1 MRLQKTLLR
10 GVFGPSDLGRWS
22 NASNLLPMWNSR
34 TIQMAALIPAGSR
47 VLDVGAG
54 AMVLK
59 DHLPERCLYTPADL
73 VARSPDTLVWDLNS
87 NDWPDLPGADVVFL
101 SGVLEYVVD
110 LERLLHRL
118 YRGSTFIVASYA
130 LYPGGG
136 RRGRLRRRSRGWVND
151 YSQDALLSLFL
162 HHGFH
167 CEHMEAWYDQG
178 LFRFRKMQIQPA
190 FVRD

>member
-10 GVFGPSDLGRWS
+10 GVLGPSDLGRWS
-22 NASNLLPMWNSR
+22 KASSLLPVWDSR

-47 VLDVGAG
+47 ILDVGAG

-73 VARSPDTLVWDLNS
+73 VARSAETVVLDLNG
-87 NDWPDLPGADVVFL
+87 PELPRLPATDVVFL

-110 LERLLHRL
+110 LDRLLKHL
-118 YRGSTFIVASYA
+118 YESTTFIVASYA
-130 LYPGGG
+130 SS
-136 RRGRLRRRSRGWVND
+136 RGDRMGKLHRRSRGWVND
-151 YSQDALLSLFL
+151 YSQDTLLSLFL

-167 CEHMEAWYDQG
+167 CEHVGAWYDQG